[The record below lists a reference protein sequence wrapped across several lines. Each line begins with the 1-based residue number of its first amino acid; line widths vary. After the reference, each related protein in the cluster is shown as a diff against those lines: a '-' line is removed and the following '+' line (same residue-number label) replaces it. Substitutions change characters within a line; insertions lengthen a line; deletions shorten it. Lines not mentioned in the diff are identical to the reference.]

1 LEVIIL
7 RKKETLK
14 DGTGIVIR
22 TLTLKDLEKL
32 MTFYRSLPYEDRKY
46 LRIDVTDQSVVE
58 KRVRAMKYGSSV
70 RIIAFNNNMIIAM
83 GILELGTDDWR
94 KNQGEIRVVVAR
106 DFQRKGLG
114 LMMVRELYLLAV
126 DHKVEKVVAKMLK
139 PQMAARKICKK
150 IGFREELLLPAYVKD
165 QEKKNQD
172 LIIMTCNIDDLWK
185 EFETLYKDSDW
196 QRCR

>member
-1 LEVIIL
+1 M

-14 DGTGIVIR
+14 DGTGILIR

-32 MTFYRSLPYEDRKY
+32 MVFYRSLPYEDRKY
-46 LRIDVTDQSVVE
+46 LRIDVTDQGAVE
-58 KRVRAMKYGSSV
+58 KKLRTMKDGSSV
-70 RIIAFNNNMIIAM
+70 RIIAMHNDMIVAM

-94 KNQGEIRVVVAR
+94 KNQGELRVVVAR

-114 LMMVRELYLLAV
+114 MMIIRELYLLAV
-126 DHKVEKVVAKMLK
+126 DQKVEKIVAKMLK
-139 PQMAARKICKK
+139 PQIAARKIGEK
-150 IGFREELLLPAYVKD
+150 IGLREEISLPAYVKD
-165 QEKKNQD
+165 QDKKNQD
-172 LIIMTCNIDDLWK
+172 LIIMTCNIDELWK

>member
-1 LEVIIL
+1 MIIL

-22 TLTLKDLEKL
+22 SLTLKDLEKL
-32 MTFYRSLPYEDRKY
+32 MTFYRSLPYDDRKY
-46 LRIDVTDQSVVE
+46 LRIDVTDQSAVE
-58 KRVRAMKYGSSV
+58 KKIRTMKEGSSV
-70 RIIAFNNNMIIAM
+70 RIIALHNNMIIAM

-150 IGFREELLLPAYVKD
+150 LGFREELLLPAYVKD
-165 QEKKNQD
+165 QDKKNQD

>member
-1 LEVIIL
+1 VIIL

-22 TLTLKDLEKL
+22 SLTLKDLEKL

-58 KRVRAMKYGSSV
+58 KRVRAMKYGNSV

-150 IGFREELLLPAYVKD
+150 LGFREELLLPAYVKD

-172 LIIMTCNIDDLWK
+172 LIIMTCNLDDLWK

>member
-1 LEVIIL
+1 M

-22 TLTLKDLEKL
+22 SLTLKDLEKL
-32 MTFYRSLPYEDRKY
+32 MTFYRSLPYDDRKY
-46 LRIDVTDQSVVE
+46 LRIDVTDQSAVE
-58 KRVRAMKYGSSV
+58 KKIRTMKEGSSV
-70 RIIAFNNNMIIAM
+70 RIIALHNNMIIAM

-150 IGFREELLLPAYVKD
+150 LGFREELLLPAYVKD
-165 QEKKNQD
+165 QDKKNQD

>member
-1 LEVIIL
+1 
-7 RKKETLK
+7 
-14 DGTGIVIR
+14 
-22 TLTLKDLEKL
+22 
-32 MTFYRSLPYEDRKY
+32 
-46 LRIDVTDQSVVE
+46 
-58 KRVRAMKYGSSV
+58 
-70 RIIAFNNNMIIAM
+70 
-83 GILELGTDDWR
+83 LGTDDWR

>member
-1 LEVIIL
+1 L

-14 DGTGIVIR
+14 DGTGILIR

-32 MTFYRSLPYEDRKY
+32 MVFYRSLPYEDRKY
-46 LRIDVTDQSVVE
+46 LRIDVTDQGAVE
-58 KRVRAMKYGSSV
+58 KKLRTMKDGSSV
-70 RIIAFNNNMIIAM
+70 RIIAMHNDMIVAM

-94 KNQGEIRVVVAR
+94 KNQGELRVVVAR

-114 LMMVRELYLLAV
+114 MMIIRELYLLAV
-126 DHKVEKVVAKMLK
+126 DQKVEKIVAKMLK
-139 PQMAARKICKK
+139 PQIAARKIGEK
-150 IGFREELLLPAYVKD
+150 IGLREEISLPAYVKD
-165 QEKKNQD
+165 QDKKNQD
-172 LIIMTCNIDDLWK
+172 LIIMTCNIDELWK

>member
-1 LEVIIL
+1 M

-22 TLTLKDLEKL
+22 SLTLKDLEKL

-58 KRVRAMKYGSSV
+58 KRVRAMKYGNSV

-150 IGFREELLLPAYVKD
+150 LGFREELLLPAYVKD

-172 LIIMTCNIDDLWK
+172 LIIMTCNLDDLWK